1 MKDKGYKELEI
12 LEEDMPHDLKVA
24 IESVVTQVSIMEEY
38 KLEEIHHKENSKG
51 ELVIKN
57 YTVVQE
63 EIGTNGRYVH
73 RIGENGTM
81 FATGKPGIK
90 TNLKTRLVR
99 V

>member
-1 MKDKGYKELEI
+1 M
-12 LEEDMPHDLKVA
+12 
-24 IESVVTQVSIMEEY
+24 
-38 KLEEIHHKENSKG
+38 EEIHNKTNSKG
-51 ELVIKN
+51 ELVLHN

-63 EIGTNGRYVH
+63 EIAPHGRYVH

-81 FATGKPGIK
+81 FATGKKRIR

>member
-1 MKDKGYKELEI
+1 MARPKKKKLEDRP
-12 LEEDMPHDLKVA
+12 LRVGDYVKVKLSGLGA
-24 IESVVTQVSIMEEY
+24 DAYVV
-38 KLEEIHHKENSKG
+38 EEIHNKTNSKG
-51 ELVIKN
+51 ELVLHN

-63 EIGTNGRYVH
+63 EIAPHGRYVH

-81 FATGKPGIK
+81 FATGKKGIR

>member
-1 MKDKGYKELEI
+1 MARPKKKKLEDRP
-12 LEEDMPHDLKVA
+12 LRVGDYVKVKLSGLGSDA
-24 IESVVTQVSIMEEY
+24 YVV
-38 KLEEIHHKENSKG
+38 EEIHHKENSKG

-81 FATGKPGIK
+81 FVTGKPGIK

>member
-1 MKDKGYKELEI
+1 MARPRKKKLEDRP
-12 LEEDMPHDLKVA
+12 LRVGDYVKVKLSGLGSDA
-24 IESVVTQVSIMEEY
+24 YVV
-38 KLEEIHHKENSKG
+38 EEIHHKENSKG

>member
-1 MKDKGYKELEI
+1 MARPRKKKLEDRP
-12 LEEDMPHDLKVA
+12 LRVGDYEKVKLSGLGSDA
-24 IESVVTQVSIMEEY
+24 YVV
-38 KLEEIHHKENSKG
+38 EEIHHKENSKG